1 MNRPDSIRFGARRSE
16 REKVAPAVKA
26 QPLEPTEIDKVTQV
40 LHQSRSAKSSF
51 LTMISQEIRTPLN
64 HILGMATAL
73 QESDLEQAEADM
85 VATIADSGDAL
96 LNVLTDLLDLAKIEA
111 GSMIVDET
119 GFNLPRLLR
128 ETHKGYAST
137 AGDKGLKFDL
147 EFGTGI
153 RGTVKGDPT
162 KIKKVLSCLLSG
174 AVART
179 SAGEISVQAMVEEGV
194 LTLEISDTGV
204 TLSED
209 SQKQLIQALEE
220 GTSFVPDSFE
230 AEGLRLEISQKFCR
244 LMGGE
249 LRFAPGK
256 SRGSVFAATMRV
268 TPCARDGE
276 ERTYPEVKDVLK
288 ARQWRVL
295 AAEDNQTNQRVL
307 ELLLKR
313 YDFDLQIVED
323 GLQLVNAFQA
333 NPAHIV
339 LLDVNMPV
347 LNGIEAAAR
356 IRVFERAN
364 RMVPVPIIALT
375 ANAMSDQIKDYL
387 SRGMDAHVPKPI
399 RREELAGC
407 MARLLRPYAE

>member
-1 MNRPDSIRFGARRSE
+1 M
-16 REKVAPAVKA
+16 
-26 QPLEPTEIDKVTQV
+26 EPTEIDKVTQV
-40 LHQSRSAKSSF
+40 LGQSRSAKSSF

-73 QESDLEQAEADM
+73 QESDLQQAEADM
-85 VATIADSGDAL
+85 VGTIADSGDAL

-111 GSMIVDET
+111 GSMTVDQT

-128 ETHKGYAST
+128 ETNKGFAST

-153 RGTVKGDPT
+153 RGSVKGDPT
-162 KIKKVLSCLLSG
+162 KIKKILSCLLSG

-209 SQKQLIQALEE
+209 SQKQLTQALEE
-220 GTSFVPDSFE
+220 GTSFVPDAFE

-276 ERTYPEVKDVLK
+276 ERTFYPEIKDVLK

-375 ANAMSDQIKDYL
+375 ANAMSGQIKDYL

>member
-1 MNRPDSIRFGARRSE
+1 
-16 REKVAPAVKA
+16 
-26 QPLEPTEIDKVTQV
+26 
-40 LHQSRSAKSSF
+40 
-51 LTMISQEIRTPLN
+51 MISQEIRTPLN

-73 QESDLEQAEADM
+73 QESDLQQAEADM
-85 VATIADSGDAL
+85 VGTIADSGDAL

-111 GSMIVDET
+111 GSMTVDQT

-128 ETHKGYAST
+128 ETNKGFAST

-153 RGTVKGDPT
+153 RGSVKGDPT
-162 KIKKVLSCLLSG
+162 KIKKILSCLLSG

-209 SQKQLIQALEE
+209 SQKQLTQALEE
-220 GTSFVPDSFE
+220 GTSFVPDAFE

-276 ERTYPEVKDVLK
+276 ERTFYPEIKDVLK

-375 ANAMSDQIKDYL
+375 ANAMSGQIKDYL